1 MADEDDKLTGRT
13 VIVDTN
19 LITARSR
26 GVLTVI
32 VGSQTGR
39 VVRLAESGT
48 TSMGR
53 GPDQDIRFDDGS
65 VSSGHAQIARI
76 GGIFVLADMKS
87 TNGSYINDIRVSDPV
102 ELRDGDRIQLGRE
115 TILRFTLVSLEEEAA
130 LQRVYDA
137 ALRDGLTGVFNRK
150 HLEERLDAEISFAT
164 RHKTE
169 LSLIMLDIDF
179 FKRVNDTLGH
189 PAGDSV
195 LKNVAMLLQNTIRNE
210 DLLARYGGEEF
221 TIIVRGIDLQSTA
234 MMGERL
240 RLAVEQNPTIIESR
254 PLTATVSLGAA
265 SLVCCGAQRDRNTLV
280 AIADRR
286 LYFAKQG
293 GRNRV
298 VAEG

>member
-1 MADEDDKLTGRT
+1 MADEDDKLSGRT

-32 VGSQTGR
+32 VGSQTGK
-39 VVRLAESGT
+39 VVRLAEVGT

-53 GPDQDIRFDDGS
+53 GPDQDVRFDDGS
-65 VSSGHAQIARI
+65 VSSGHANIARV
-76 GGIFVLADMKS
+76 GGIFVFADMKS
-87 TNGSYINDIRVSDPV
+87 TNGSYINDARVTDPV
-102 ELRDGDRIQLGRE
+102 QLRDGDRIQLGRE

-150 HLEERLDAEISFAT
+150 HLEERLDAEVSFAA

-189 PAGDSV
+189 PAGDAV
-195 LKNVAMLLQNTIRNE
+195 LKNVAVLLQNTIRNE

-240 RLAVEQNPTIIESR
+240 RVAVEQNPTVIEGR
-254 PLTATVSLGAA
+254 PLHVTVSLGAA
-265 SLVCCGAQRDRNTLV
+265 SLTCCADQRNRNTLV

-298 VAEG
+298 IAAG